1 MPKSESTFLQFTQKY
16 MSVCY
21 PTLMM
26 MMTTMM
32 LQKLYYSIIT
42 LLTVITRLIIFFV
55 NLFANVCVMSSTA
68 TYPEIIITYYYSC
81 ETGSATGSNILVIP
95 PLVLLRFYLKT
106 PFSVKVSSTT
116 QLKIMYLFLYISTKN
131 AAIFEKKTKQ

>member
-1 MPKSESTFLQFTQKY
+1 MLSNFDDDDDDDDVTKIILFYYYIINGNNPFNYFLRY
-16 MSVCY
+16 
-21 PTLMM
+21 
-26 MMTTMM
+26 
-32 LQKLYYSIIT
+32 
-42 LLTVITRLIIFFV
+42 
-55 NLFANVCVMSSTA
+55 LFANVCVMSSTA